1 MNIYVVPRGR
11 RKITVLIM
19 VLVFLLLGFGY
30 MLGNRHRTTEEA
42 EPVSRVLPIYG
53 TDNEDMRISLTI
65 NCAWGAADIP
75 DFLTVLKQYNV
86 RATFFVVGTWAEKY
100 PEMVQMIYD
109 AGHEIGNHSYSHR
122 LPSQST
128 TEQLE
133 QEIKR
138 CNEIV
143 EQITGEK
150 PVLYRAPSGDY
161 TEEVVQLAGRLGMA
175 AIKWTA
181 DSVDWKKDVSKKDL
195 INRILNRTQ
204 SGGILLFHNDTQY
217 TLAALP
223 EILEQLSA
231 RGFCFVPVS
240 ELIYPDN
247 FEINAQGIQVK
258 KH

>member
-1 MNIYVVPRGR
+1 MNVYIIPRGK
-11 RKITVLIM
+11 RKLLVLIAVFAS
-19 VLVFLLLGFGY
+19 VLLTCGYLLGNKDDGFHQDSSG
-30 MLGNRHRTTEEA
+30 G
-42 EPVSRVLPIYG
+42 RVLPIYG
-53 TDNEDMRISLTI
+53 TDDETMRISLTI
-65 NCAWGAADIP
+65 NCAWGAQDIP
-75 DFLTVLKQYNV
+75 DFLEVLKQYNV

-100 PEMVQMIYD
+100 PDMVKRIYE

-128 TEQLE
+128 REQLE
-133 QEIKR
+133 QEIRR

-143 EQITGEK
+143 EQITGVK

-161 TEEVVQLAGRLGMA
+161 TEDVINLANRLGMA
-175 AIKWTA
+175 SIKWTA
-181 DSVDWKKDVSKKDL
+181 DSVDWKKDISKKDL

-217 TLAALP
+217 TLEALP

-240 ELIYPDN
+240 ELIYQDN
-247 FEINAQGIQVK
+247 YEMNAQGIQVK